1 MYIYKA
7 LDYSEKKLNR
17 YVKVR
22 IIALNTLYI
31 YKALDSSEKKLSIN
45 TKISYYCTKHF
56 IYLQSFRLFQ
66 EISVD
71 TKKNNDKSLCKEKL
85 NQSIYINISYPKT
98 RNLYDKKRQWQ
109 ILYVKKIAIKSGDIF
124 LYLKAN
130 LITLYENRK
139 HE

>member
-1 MYIYKA
+1 MAPANIYTERLNNSKEIS
-7 LDYSEKKLNR
+7 YSFTNHFVYLQSFRFFRKKNYQSIR
-17 YVKVR
+17 KFR

-31 YKALDSSEKKLSIN
+31 YKALGYSKKFQSI
-45 TKISYYCTKHF
+45 
-56 IYLQSFRLFQ
+56 R
-66 EISVD
+66 
-71 TKKNNDKSLCKEKL
+71 KKNNDKSLCKEKL

-109 ILYVKKIAIKSGDIF
+109 ILYVKKIAIKSSNIF